1 MFKWNFN
8 VYGTKFKNDQSD
20 FFLPAKTS
28 SNSLRFVCSHAWSSS
43 SSLWQCA
50 VWIFLGKAYDKK
62 KLNIDSTKR
71 QWWNMTDVIS
81 VRQLERTGNVREGRM
96 EKGSNQSEGIDLSS
110 RSVALPASGNDL
122 HYTGCT
128 PTGAQG
134 WRDFTLE
141 RSPIKLQDWV
151 IKWLGQKPPQN
162 SVLSPSKDERR
173 KYESCIDCDVVVRI
187 ISSTWEFSFRV
198 FMLF

>member
-1 MFKWNFN
+1 M
-8 VYGTKFKNDQSD
+8 
-20 FFLPAKTS
+20 
-28 SNSLRFVCSHAWSSS
+28 CSHAWSSS

-62 KLNIDSTKR
+62 KKICRQIFFNGWELNIDSIKW
-71 QWWNMTDVIS
+71 QWWNTTDIIS
-81 VRQLERTGNVREGRM
+81 VSQLKRSGNVREGWM
-96 EKGSNQSEGIDLSS
+96 KKGSNQSESLCEGIDLSS
-110 RSVALPASGNDL
+110 RSLALPASGNDL

-128 PTGAQG
+128 PTGAEG

-141 RSPIKLQDWV
+141 MSSIKLQNWV

-162 SVLSPSKDERR
+162 SALSPSKDL

-187 ISSTWEFSFRV
+187 ISSKWEFSFRV